1 MENIKVTVHIKSRG
15 KAFGSY
21 KHSMRPVD
29 SGRID
34 ISWSLPSK
42 GNFTLK
48 IEKRIDSGSYYTLA
62 VLDSNIT
69 SYSDTEGILPNK
81 YYYYRI
87 TAYDETATLLHLLCI
102 PYTQVSRLQHQT

>member
-1 MENIKVTVHIKSRG
+1 VARLLAPTNIQCV
-15 KAFGSY
+15 
-21 KHSMRPVD
+21 PVD

-62 VLDSNIT
+62 VLDSNIHLIPT
-69 SYSDTEGILPNK
+69 QREFFQTN
-81 YYYYRI
+81 I
-87 TAYDETATLLHLLCI
+87 TTTG
-102 PYTQVSRLQHQT
+102 